1 MKVNCSVFVMVEVYD
16 ARFKHP
22 FTCVVAGPSGCG
34 KSTFVRNLLLK
45 QGHLIDTSFDYVI
58 IFLGTD
64 TSENNT
70 ISTLGRV
77 LPQRVYLVEVK
88 NVYPTREELQ
98 KRFPMDLKNML
109 KEQSDKKLKECLI
122 FDDLMEELSECGV
135 LTKLF
140 TKFSTHYGVS
150 IINITQNLFHQGT
163 GKSDHIC
170 LLQHSY
176 AGHLQQPHGQFHFDY
191 RQ

>member
-1 MKVNCSVFVMVEVYD
+1 MFVMVEVYD

-22 FTCVVAGPSGCG
+22 FTCVVVVPSGSG

-45 QGHLIDTSFDYVI
+45 QGRLIDITFDYVI

-64 TSENNT
+64 MSENNT

-77 LPQRVYLVEVK
+77 LPQRVYLVKVK

-98 KRFPMDLKNML
+98 KNFPMDLKNML
-109 KEQSDKKLKECLI
+109 KERSDKKLKGCLI
-122 FDDLMEELSECGV
+122 FNDLMEELSECSV

-150 IINITQNLFHQGT
+150 IINIT
-163 GKSDHIC
+163 
-170 LLQHSY
+170 
-176 AGHLQQPHGQFHFDY
+176 
-191 RQ
+191 